1 MGQEERERNFESAAS
16 RRVNNVITS
25 LNRLGHCSNKSRYSY
40 TDEQV
45 AKMFRVIRAE
55 LAVTEKR
62 FTGTKKKEFKF

>member
-1 MGQEERERNFESAAS
+1 
-16 RRVNNVITS
+16 NNVITS